1 MIDLHRFA
9 HMSDVHLGA
18 YREQVMRDL
27 EKQALGDAVS
37 KCIELSVDFVLL
49 SGDIYHVGI
58 PDLSVVNDSIRI
70 FRKLQ
75 EARIPLYAI
84 YGSHDYTP
92 NGTSII
98 DILETAGIL
107 TNIMKART
115 DEEGYVILDFFTDQK
130 TGAKLTGISAR
141 KVGLESRIY
150 ERLDKKRLEHEKGFK
165 IFAFHSGITEFKP
178 TFLSEMET
186 VPLSYFPKGFDY
198 YAGGHIHKSDV
209 FELPGYPKVVFPGP
223 LFTGYGKDI
232 EETAKGVKRGFY
244 LASFEEKI
252 EKVEFVPVRGFDG
265 EFFEYDATGKNS
277 GQAGKDLV
285 QKLDR
290 LEVNGK
296 VVIIRLKGELSGGR
310 TGDIDSSEM
319 RRNLASRGAV
329 YVQFNRF
336 GLTTKEYEGNRM
348 SGEDIPSVET
358 NLFRENIGSI
368 KVTQPHLKG
377 TQGVESAKELLRNLR
392 QQQKAGETKLDY
404 EGRIVASGIETLGIA
419 KELGPG

>member
-1 MIDLHRFA
+1 
-9 HMSDVHLGA
+9 MSDVHLGA
-18 YREQVMRDL
+18 FRDQVIRDL
-27 EKQALGDAVS
+27 EKHALDDAVS
-37 KCIELSVDFVLL
+37 KCVELSVDFVLL
-49 SGDIYHVGI
+49 SGDIFHVGI
-58 PDLSVVNDSIRI
+58 PDLSVVNESIRI

-115 DEEGYVILDFFTDQK
+115 DDEGYVVLDFVTDQR

-141 KVGLESRIY
+141 KVGLESRVY

-178 TFLSEMET
+178 AFLSEMET
-186 VPLSYFPKGFDY
+186 IPISYFPRGFDY

-232 EETAKGVKRGFY
+232 EDTAKGVKRGFY
-244 LASFEEKI
+244 VSSFDQKI
-252 EKVEFVPVRGFDG
+252 EKVEFVPIKGFDG
-265 EFFEYDATGKNS
+265 EFLEFDATGKNS
-277 GQAGKDLV
+277 GQAAKDLA
-285 QKLDR
+285 QTLDQ

-319 RRNLASRGAV
+319 RRSLASRGAL

-336 GLTTKEYEGNRM
+336 GLTTKEYEGNRK
-348 SGEDIPSVET
+348 SGEDIPSIEA
-358 NLFRENIGSI
+358 NFFRENIDSI
-368 KVTQPHLKG
+368 KVTQPHLRG
-377 TQGVESAKELLRNLR
+377 AQGVESAKELLRNLR
-392 QQQKAGETKLDY
+392 QQQKVGETKLDY
-404 EGRIVASGIETLGIA
+404 EGRMLSSGIATLKIS
-419 KELGPG
+419 KELGTG

>member
-1 MIDLHRFA
+1 M
-9 HMSDVHLGA
+9 
-18 YREQVMRDL
+18 
-27 EKQALGDAVS
+27 
-37 KCIELSVDFVLL
+37 
-49 SGDIYHVGI
+49 
-58 PDLSVVNDSIRI
+58 
-70 FRKLQ
+70 
-75 EARIPLYAI
+75 
-84 YGSHDYTP
+84 
-92 NGTSII
+92 
-98 DILETAGIL
+98 
-107 TNIMKART
+107 
-115 DEEGYVILDFFTDQK
+115 
-130 TGAKLTGISAR
+130 
-141 KVGLESRIY
+141 
-150 ERLDKKRLEHEKGFK
+150 
-165 IFAFHSGITEFKP
+165 
-178 TFLSEMET
+178 
-186 VPLSYFPKGFDY
+186 
-198 YAGGHIHKSDV
+198 
-209 FELPGYPKVVFPGP
+209 
-223 LFTGYGKDI
+223 
-232 EETAKGVKRGFY
+232 
-244 LASFEEKI
+244 
-252 EKVEFVPVRGFDG
+252 PVRGFDG

-336 GLTTKEYEGNRM
+336 GLTTKEYEGNRR